1 MCFNRCVMWR
11 SSSAKKE
18 QSVNLKL
25 TEESKFGKKARLNL
39 TDLLQRRQ
47 TEKKEDKKIILLI
60 TLGII
65 VLILTVLAIIS
76 L

>member
-1 MCFNRCVMWR
+1 MWR

>member
-1 MCFNRCVMWR
+1 MCFNRCVMWKY
-11 SSSAKKE
+11 SS
-18 QSVNLKL
+18 
-25 TEESKFGKKARLNL
+25 GKKARLNL

-47 TEKKEDKKIILLI
+47 TEKKQDKKIILLI

-65 VLILTVLAIIS
+65 VLTLTVLAIIS